1 MVEAG
6 LGGEPTRQL
15 GRKRDHTRGGDILDA
30 AIEVLAEVGYDR
42 MTMDMV
48 AMRAKAGKATIYRR
62 WPSKAGL
69 VLDAVTRMKRGQVDL
84 DNLPDTGTLRGD
96 LLALFKPQSIEEGER
111 KLRVM
116 AGFASMLLQD
126 REFADAGN
134 AAIVEPWAAANRTL
148 IGRAIERGEVV
159 ATADIET
166 VAQVIPSMAA
176 YRALIQRKPFDREF
190 LIAMIDGV
198 LLPALNVPRRLR
210 KISIVQAHSPPRQ
223 HAHNTG
229 SRQHTRD
236 RRS

>member
-1 MVEAG
+1 MVALLVRTKSSEKMVEGG
-6 LGGEPTRQL
+6 LESKPARRL
-15 GRKRDHTRGGDILDA
+15 GRKRDHTRDGDILDA
-30 AIEVLAEVGYDR
+30 AIEVLAKVGYDS
-42 MTMDMV
+42 MTVDMV
-48 AMRAKAGKATIYRR
+48 AMRVKAGKATVYRR

-69 VLDAVTRMKRGQVDL
+69 VLAAVTRMKSRQVDL
-84 DNLPDTGTLRGD
+84 GNLPDTGTLRGD

-148 IGRAIERGEVV
+148 IGRAIERGEVA
-159 ATADIET
+159 ATAHIET

-176 YRALIQRKPFDREF
+176 YRALIQRKPFDRAF

-198 LLPALNVPRRLR
+198 LLPALLR
-210 KISIVQAHSPPRQ
+210 SATAAKDLDRS
-223 HAHNTG
+223 
-229 SRQHTRD
+229 SR
-236 RRS
+236 

>member
-1 MVEAG
+1 VADDGFASEGQSPEKMIEGG

-15 GRKRDHTRGGDILDA
+15 GRKRDHTRNGDILDA

-62 WPSKAGL
+62 WPSKARL

-116 AGFASMLLQD
+116 AGFASMLSQD
-126 REFADAGN
+126 RELADAGN
-134 AAIVEPWAAANRTL
+134 AAIVEPWAAAHRTL

-159 ATADIET
+159 ATADTET

-176 YRALIQRKPFDREF
+176 YRALIQRKPFDRDF

-198 LLPALNVPRRLR
+198 LLPALHR
-210 KISIVQAHSPPRQ
+210 SPT
-223 HAHNTG
+223 AAEDL
-229 SRQHTRD
+229 D
-236 RRS
+236 RSST